1 MHITNILKKGV
12 EKNIKIYTFWITRKK
27 KFNYDHKNTKLWSK
41 YPFSL
46 FFRPIPLA
54 EWRIIIL
61 CTKSLRKNAYFSISI
76 FLSIDFHV
84 ENSISSSESLLWN
97 LRFSENIYL
106 FFLLYLISSCCSEY
120 KIRFL
125 LPLAIELA
133 EKGE

>member
-1 MHITNILKKGV
+1 MHITNILKKRCW
-12 EKNIKIYTFWITRKK
+12 EKYKNIYILNNQKK

-106 FFLLYLISSCCSEY
+106 FFYYIWSLAVALN
-120 KIRFL
+120 IRLDFYY
-125 LPLAIELA
+125 PWR
-133 EKGE
+133 